1 MIQAIC
7 IYLLVINIGGYL
19 MMKNDKEKAKKGEYR
34 TSEKSL
40 FLVAILG
47 GRIGSIA
54 GMQKFRH
61 KTKHWYFK
69 YGMPAILIVQV
80 LLLILIVFWLDS

>member
-7 IYLLVINIGGYL
+7 IYLVIINIGGYL
-19 MMKNDKEKAKKGEYR
+19 SMKSDKEKAKKGEYR
-34 TSEKSL
+34 IPEKNL
-40 FLVAILG
+40 FIIALLG
-47 GRIGSIA
+47 GSLGSII

-69 YGMPAILIVQV
+69 YGMPLILLVQV
-80 LLLILIVFWLDS
+80 ILAIWLVC